1 MTRRW
6 TGTPVAVDGKR
17 KLRPGFGKP
26 VVLESDRVARLL
38 TESARLAAGTTPDVF
53 EKVAVTLVAE
63 LTERDGPDVIFD

>member
-38 TESARLAAGTTPDVF
+38 TESARLAAGTTPDVS
-53 EKVAVTLVAE
+53 
-63 LTERDGPDVIFD
+63 RRWR